1 MVIYTTSQTT
11 ADLEGIIALQQKNL
25 ARNLDAQ
32 EIQEQGFV
40 TVVHSLADLEQ
51 MNTIEQNTIAK
62 DGDQVVGYLIAMT
75 AASRNAI
82 PILKPMFELFDNLEY
97 NGKRVSEYNYMV
109 VGQVCIDKA
118 VRGQGVLDACYE
130 HYKNNFRN
138 RYDFAITEIALSNQR
153 SLNAHKRIGF
163 TELHRYTAPDGE
175 AWSIVTWNWK
185 GNNEPACAA
194 ASAGR

>member
-51 MNTIEQNTIAK
+51 MNAIEQNTIAK

-175 AWSIVTWNWK
+175 AWSIVTWNWTQ
-185 GNNEPACAA
+185 NNEQ
-194 ASAGR
+194 GMLNIEH